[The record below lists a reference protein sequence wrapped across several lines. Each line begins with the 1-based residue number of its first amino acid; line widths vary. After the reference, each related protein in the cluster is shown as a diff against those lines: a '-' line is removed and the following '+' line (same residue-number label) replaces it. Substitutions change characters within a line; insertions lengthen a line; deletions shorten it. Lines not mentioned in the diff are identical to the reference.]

1 MIIEIVCIVVMLGLL
16 VYWHVK
22 NPDSLNV
29 TLSIEKEL
37 LANDNTDER
46 DDKAESWCSDICKNI
61 EIRKTKHYNNQ
72 IQKQHQHCFI
82 F

>member
-1 MIIEIVCIVVMLGLL
+1 MLGLL

-37 LANDNTDER
+37 LANDQTEE
-46 DDKAESWCSDICKNI
+46 KSE
-61 EIRKTKHYNNQ
+61 H
-72 IQKQHQHCFI
+72 
-82 F
+82 

>member
-1 MIIEIVCIVVMLGLL
+1 MQTNYNRAQADALMIVEIICIVVMLGLL

-37 LANDNTDER
+37 LANDAAEER
-46 DDKAESWCSDICKNI
+46 AQERAE
-61 EIRKTKHYNNQ
+61 H
-72 IQKQHQHCFI
+72 
-82 F
+82 